1 MTEELATSPQHG
13 GHASQTIYLFFEEI
27 ARLARAYMYE
37 SGSTDYTKSSKN

>member
-1 MTEELATSPQHG
+1 MADTLLKQF
-13 GHASQTIYLFFEEI
+13 IYFFEEI